1 MIKFRDLEIS
11 PIQIT
16 YTQIVNNINKR
27 KMFKRSA
34 VAFNFIFYF
43 LLSCFFITG
52 LVMIQQPSSRLAA
65 NGAVFDAFMKSCQR
79 L

>member
-34 VAFNFIFYF
+34 VAFDFIFYF

-52 LVMIQQPSSRLAA
+52 LVMIQ
-65 NGAVFDAFMKSCQR
+65 
-79 L
+79 

>member
-1 MIKFRDLEIS
+1 MNWGRILMIKFRDLEIS

-34 VAFNFIFYF
+34 VAFDFIFYF
-43 LLSCFFITG
+43 LLSC
-52 LVMIQQPSSRLAA
+52 SS
-65 NGAVFDAFMKSCQR
+65 
-79 L
+79 